1 MTEVNIPLYGKI
13 NELGNGTCGK
23 VYKKYFEVEIRDPN
37 TDEKKKD
44 GEIGEIYVRPKIAFG
59 FMQGYIGQPEK
70 SFEAYRNFW
79 FHTGDAGIR
88 TTTGHFIFVDR
99 N

>member
-1 MTEVNIPLYGKI
+1 MTEANIPLYGKI

-44 GEIGEIYVRPKIAFG
+44 GEIILEYKEISKKL
-59 FMQGYIGQPEK
+59 QHK
-70 SFEAYRNFW
+70 
-79 FHTGDAGIR
+79 
-88 TTTGHFIFVDR
+88 
-99 N
+99 